1 VMTPLEVT
9 REEQARANDIFV
21 DWDHPRH
28 GPVRMINNPIKL
40 SKTPAKVTSRAPDL
54 GEHTD
59 QIMRELGYSG
69 QDIADLRK
77 TGIIG

>member
-1 VMTPLEVT
+1 MTPLEVT

-21 DWDHPRH
+21 EWDHPRH

-40 SKTPAKVTSRAPDL
+40 SKTPSRVTSRAPDL

-59 QIMRELGYSG
+59 QIMRELGYSE

-77 TGIIG
+77 AGIIE